1 MTQVRIIHNPFTVET
16 AFTLDGIALTEGT
29 RLHRC
34 TSLRL
39 QTWVETLFD
48 ELSAMV
54 NGQDVFDVTF
64 VGVEPDFRDVE
75 EAASLARD
83 KGMTINL
90 SWEPAASA
98 EARQESLDAL
108 RHELLQ
114 HPGYQSILQDDA
126 ATSRV
131 LLEAA
136 SQDFDVY
143 VVATMSSGK
152 SSLINAM
159 LGRDLLPYGNEATT
173 ATITRIYQDDEL
185 QKGLYRGTRY
195 NKLDDVL
202 ETCDDVDLATMR
214 RWNQDAE
221 TYRIELRG
229 HIMGADG
236 SGHGRL
242 VLTDTPG
249 PNNSGDREHNRITME
264 YIQDAARN
272 PLILYVLNATQQGI
286 EDDSRLLNLVAQYM
300 KRGGKQSSD
309 RFIFV
314 VNKMD
319 ALDAGSGDDAAGLLA
334 RTRSYLQRH
343 GIEKPQIL
351 PVSAFTARMVRLSDE
366 VISGKERSGKAGH
379 LEWFGSDPAMEL
391 PKYVQPRAGVSAA
404 LAKRD
409 LSDLER
415 RTGLPLLECTVAAYV
430 QKYHLPDRFKRSHDA
445 VLRLTAEAIN
455 RQKGLEELAS
465 SDLQALAVELAN
477 LQERY
482 RRGSDGQALAAQIA
496 QQRLDLPLEVER
508 ELVGAAA
515 DIKAM
520 VRDCLAEFEGEVS
533 PAKARALISK
543 WRDQLEF
550 AHNRAVNQFEQAFDK
565 GQTAIKA
572 NLQEQYAMMME
583 GVVDEAEALKFPAL
597 ARMMKSAARMTFD
610 FELQDSHK
618 GSRPVVNGSKRVP
631 VKKWY
636 DPFAWFSSTEE
647 KTYGTQSYVDLSRF
661 KESELVDTLTRFSRL
676 DAAARK
682 AIEDGRATLV
692 AAFVAHAKEVL
703 GPRVEELFAE
713 ANARIDDKHVR
724 EEALVQA
731 TEMRRWSEGKASE
744 LQAIL
749 SVEEAAA

>member
-54 NGQDVFDVTF
+54 HGLDVFDVAF

-75 EAASLARD
+75 EAASLARA

-202 ETCDDVDLATMR
+202 ETCGDVDLATMR

-319 ALDAGSGDDAAGLLA
+319 ALDVESGDDAAGLLA

-366 VISGKERSGKAGH
+366 AISSKERAAKTGH

-391 PKYVQPRAGVSAA
+391 PKYVQPRAGGAAA
-404 LAKRD
+404 LANRD

-415 RTGLPLLECTVAAYV
+415 RTGPPLLECT
-430 QKYHLPDRFKRSHDA
+430 
-445 VLRLTAEAIN
+445 
-455 RQKGLEELAS
+455 
-465 SDLQALAVELAN
+465 
-477 LQERY
+477 
-482 RRGSDGQALAAQIA
+482 
-496 QQRLDLPLEVER
+496 
-508 ELVGAAA
+508 AAA
-515 DIKAM
+515 
-520 VRDCLAEFEGEVS
+520 S
-533 PAKARALISK
+533 
-543 WRDQLEF
+543 
-550 AHNRAVNQFEQAFDK
+550 
-565 GQTAIKA
+565 
-572 NLQEQYAMMME
+572 
-583 GVVDEAEALKFPAL
+583 
-597 ARMMKSAARMTFD
+597 
-610 FELQDSHK
+610 
-618 GSRPVVNGSKRVP
+618 
-631 VKKWY
+631 
-636 DPFAWFSSTEE
+636 
-647 KTYGTQSYVDLSRF
+647 
-661 KESELVDTLTRFSRL
+661 
-676 DAAARK
+676 
-682 AIEDGRATLV
+682 
-692 AAFVAHAKEVL
+692 
-703 GPRVEELFAE
+703 GP
-713 ANARIDDKHVR
+713 
-724 EEALVQA
+724 
-731 TEMRRWSEGKASE
+731 
-744 LQAIL
+744 
-749 SVEEAAA
+749 